1 MAYETGKTKTK
12 FQRPIIVDLNYLDIA
27 EKLGEIMYI
36 GVSSFGWKLKTWL
49 QQSYEPRMRHSLS
62 PSLH

>member
-12 FQRPIIVDLNYLDIA
+12 FQRPIIVDLNYPDIA

-36 GVSSFGWKLKTWL
+36 GV
-49 QQSYEPRMRHSLS
+49 
-62 PSLH
+62 